1 MKKILS
7 LLIITLISIGLFS
20 SCAMPKSKITESENK
35 LNIVTT
41 IFPQYDFARQ
51 VAGKHAEV
59 NMLLKP
65 GAESHSFEP
74 TPQDIKKIQNADIF
88 IYTGGENDTWVEDIL
103 SSMGDKKPETIKL
116 LDCVPTVTE
125 EIVDGMEHEHDEKG
139 EDKHDHDS
147 SHDEK
152 DEDKHEHDSSHDEK
166 DEDKHDHEEEI
177 DEHVWTSP
185 KNAILIVEK
194 IEKVLSD
201 KDKKNS
207 KQYLD
212 NSVAYINKLKT
223 LDNKFKEIAKS
234 GKRKTIL
241 FGDRFPFRYFADD
254 YGLKYF
260 AAFSGCS
267 TESEASAA
275 TVAFLTN
282 KVKEEQI
289 PVVFTIEF
297 SNGKIAD
304 SICDAT
310 GAKKLTLH
318 SCHNVSADEFASGVS
333 YFSIMEQ
340 NLEPLKEALN

>member
-139 EDKHDHDS
+139 EDKHDH
-147 SHDEK
+147 
-152 DEDKHEHDSSHDEK
+152 
-166 DEDKHDHEEEI
+166 EEEI

-207 KQYLD
+207 KEYLD

-333 YFSIMEQ
+333 YLSIMEQ

>member
-7 LLIITLISIGLFS
+7 LLVITIISIGLFS
-20 SCAMPKSKITESENK
+20 SCAMPKSKIAESENK

-59 NMLLKP
+59 SMLLKP

-125 EIVDGMEHEHDEKG
+125 EIVYGMEHEHDEKG
-139 EDKHDHDS
+139 
-147 SHDEK
+147 
-152 DEDKHEHDSSHDEK
+152 
-166 DEDKHDHEEEI
+166 EDKHDHEEEI

-207 KQYLD
+207 KEYLD

-275 TVAFLTN
+275 TVTFLTN

-333 YFSIMEQ
+333 YLSIMEQ

>member
-7 LLIITLISIGLFS
+7 LLIITIISIGLFS
-20 SCAMPKSKITESENK
+20 SCAMPKSKIAESENK

-59 NMLLKP
+59 SMLLKP

-116 LDCVPTVTE
+116 LDCVPTVAE

-139 EDKHDHDS
+139 
-147 SHDEK
+147 
-152 DEDKHEHDSSHDEK
+152 
-166 DEDKHDHEEEI
+166 EDKHDHEEEI

-201 KDKKNS
+201 KDKENS
-207 KQYLD
+207 KEYLD

-282 KVKEEQI
+282 KVKKEQI

-333 YFSIMEQ
+333 YLSIMEQ